1 MTETNA
7 LGLPQG
13 PLYLMTEIVRQ
24 RERQLTALLA
34 PLELGLH
41 EWRALRIIH
50 AFDGDVPMSVLI
62 EHSQTDRTALGRT
75 IERLVRRGWVS
86 RLPDPDDGRAVLVR
100 RSPAAQAVFEQ
111 ALAQVAGLDEGCWR
125 VSAPARKKGADPRPG
140 QVAAGLR
147 RAFPREAIAFRG
159 HLRVCEATL
168 IPVMDCPSGPY
179 LLAD

>member
-100 RSPAAQAVFEQ
+100 RSPAAQEVFEQ
-111 ALAQVAGLDEGCWR
+111 ALAQVAGLDER
-125 VSAPARKKGADPRPG
+125 LLAALGAGPEEEALTLALG
-140 QVAAGLR
+140 KLL
-147 RAFPREAIAFRG
+147 RAFDGFPA
-159 HLRVCEATL
+159 
-168 IPVMDCPSGPY
+168 
-179 LLAD
+179 

>member
-50 AFDGDVPMSVLI
+50 AFDGDVPMGVLA
-62 EHSQTDRTALGRT
+62 EALADRPHRAGPDHPK
-75 IERLVRRGWVS
+75 RLVRRGWVS

-111 ALAQVAGLDEGCWR
+111 ALARVAG
-125 VSAPARKKGADPRPG
+125 ARRRLLAALGAGPEEGADPRPG

-147 RAFPREAIAFRG
+147 RAFPRDAIAFRG

-168 IPVMDCPSGPY
+168 IPVMD
-179 LLAD
+179 